1 MERLHMNDVI
11 EVLHRLRQ
19 GEPVQA
25 IQRDTGHA
33 RKTIRKYRE
42 IADSHGLL
50 DKEKPLP
57 DAQAFASLIT
67 KSPRFPQCIST
78 VEPYRKIVQD
88 YLDRNV
94 NMKLI
99 LRKLRED
106 HGYTGSYS
114 SVVRY
119 CVRLRPSEPEA
130 YCRIE
135 TLPGE
140 EVQVDFGSV
149 GKCRDISGRLRKVWV
164 FVMTLSWSRHQY
176 AEVVFDQKMSTW
188 LQCHENAFRW
198 FGGVPGRIVIDNLK
212 AAVIKRE
219 LQDPVLSEPYRRMAR
234 HYGFLVS
241 PNRPR
246 TPRHKGKVENG
257 IRYVKGSFFDGEDMQ
272 HLERNELNDRLQIW
286 VMEEAGVR
294 IHGTTHEQ
302 PLTRF
307 RRTELSTL
315 RELPIE
321 PFDLVIA
328 YRAKLHHDCHV
339 VVDGRY
345 YSAPFSLIGKTLDVY
360 VGRRVVEIYNGT
372 ELVTTH
378 PVSEKKGSRTTRM
391 GHYPKYKREWLEKT
405 PQKCRE
411 LACGIGEWCGCAVE
425 ELLSDRVSDRLPS
438 VHSLLGLA
446 ERVGNERLNA
456 ACRRAL
462 HYGDPRYVRVKG
474 ILDAGLEELPLEDNR
489 IIPDRGEYTYARSSA
504 SFFSGKEVL

>member
-1 MERLHMNDVI
+1 MNDVI

-33 RKTIRKYRE
+33 RKTIRKYRDV
-42 IADSHGLL
+42 AKHHGLL
-50 DKEKPLP
+50 DTDKPLP
-57 DAQAFASLIT
+57 SAQAFASLIG
-67 KSPRFPQCIST
+67 KSPRLPQRIST
-78 VEPYRKIVQD
+78 VEPFRAIVQD
-88 YLDRNV
+88 YLARNV

-99 LRKLRED
+99 WRKLRED
-106 HGYTGSYS
+106 HGYSGSYS

-135 TLPGE
+135 TSPGE
-140 EVQVDFGSV
+140 EAQVDFGSV
-149 GKCRDISGRLRKVWV
+149 GKCRDSSGRLRKVWV
-164 FVMTLSWSRHQY
+164 FVMTLCWSRHQY

-188 LQCHENAFRW
+188 LQCHEKAFRW

-246 TPRHKGKVENG
+246 TPRHKGKVESG
-257 IRYVKGSFFDGEDMQ
+257 IKYVKGSFFDGEEVE
-272 HLERNELNDRLQIW
+272 HLEKSELNGRLRTW
-286 VMEEAGVR
+286 VMEEAGMR

-302 PLTRF
+302 PLARF
-307 RRTELSTL
+307 RRTERNTL
-315 RELPIE
+315 KELPIE
-321 PFDLVIA
+321 PFDLVSA

-360 VGRRVVEIYNGT
+360 VGRRLVEIYNGT

-411 LACGIGEWCGCAVE
+411 LASGIGEWCGLAVE

-438 VHSLLGLA
+438 VHSLLRLA
-446 ERVGNERLNA
+446 DKVDKDRLNA

-462 HYGDPRYVRVKG
+462 HYGDPRYVRVRS
-474 ILDAGLEELPLEDNR
+474 ILDAGLEDLPLEDDKVSTVR
-489 IIPDRGEYTYARSSA
+489 SEYTYARSA
-504 SFFSGKEVL
+504 ESFFSGPEVM